1 MKKIVAAALL
11 VVCFA
16 CSDGDLT
23 IENIDFE
30 DGTVAFCTLQFD
42 QMDTQRTLFFKI
54 VEDEALILDLQS
66 GLFDNETS
74 LDTITSNLGSQ
85 STLTYRLFSENVSD
99 DYFCDDIPP
108 INPMVLEE
116 TTASS
121 GIVNIVTSVDTV
133 NSITKTYVHNISFT
147 DLTIIGGDNE
157 RITDEPGLDFGTY
170 LTSLNSSVNN
180 EFSNYSST
188 AVSSCTDEITSTI
201 TLFKLLNDE
210 ALLLILPS
218 SLLINQ
224 ATTEPRTIPL
234 GTIPDDMT
242 ATFSNP
248 VFKKTVS
255 EALICSD
262 FSGDSDLENSFTT
275 ISGTLS
281 VTTTES
287 GDSTAE
293 NPLFNHVLTLSDF
306 VVEDAN
312 ENEIPVIETF
322 TFGTVT
328 TTTSN

>member
-1 MKKIVAAALL
+1 M
-11 VVCFA
+11 VCFA

-30 DGTVAFCTLQFD
+30 DGTVAFCTLQFN
-42 QMDTQRTLFFKI
+42 QMDTERTLFFKI

-66 GLFDNETS
+66 GLIENQTS
-74 LDTITSNLGSQ
+74 AETITSNLESQ
-85 STLTYRLFSENVSD
+85 STLTYRLFSENVSN

-121 GIVNIVTSVDTV
+121 GIVNIITLVDTV
-133 NSITKTYVHNISFT
+133 TSSTKTYMHNISFT

-170 LTSLNSSVNN
+170 PTTVDSSVKQV
-180 EFSNYSST
+180 FSNYSGT
-188 AVSSCTDEITSTI
+188 TISSCTDEISTTI
-201 TLFKLLNDE
+201 TLFKILNDE
-210 ALLLILPS
+210 ALLLNFPS

-224 ATTEPRTIPL
+224 TTTEPRTVSL
-234 GTIPDDMT
+234 GNIPDDMT

-248 VFKKTVS
+248 VFKKIVS

-281 VTTTES
+281 VTTTEN

-293 NPLFNHVLTLSDF
+293 NPLFDHVLTLSNF
-306 VVEDAN
+306 VLEDVN

-328 TTTSN
+328 TTTAN